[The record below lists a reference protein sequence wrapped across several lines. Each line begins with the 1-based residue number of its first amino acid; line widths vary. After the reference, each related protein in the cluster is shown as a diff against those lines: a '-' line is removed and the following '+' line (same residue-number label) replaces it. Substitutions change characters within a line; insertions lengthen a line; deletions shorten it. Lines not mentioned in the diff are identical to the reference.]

1 MAFEEI
7 KAGLEKYCKGLEE
20 KRKCTG
26 TEEYEET
33 PPTEEEK
40 IDYVLKLIR
49 KQSPRVPQNIVYD
62 EYYNVWEGRCYA
74 CGQVIVLHKGCNYC
88 SWCGQ
93 AMLWKEE
100 S

>member
-7 KAGLEKYCKGLEE
+7 KAGLEKYCKELEE

-40 IDYVLKLIR
+40 NRLCLKT
-49 KQSPRVPQNIVYD
+49 NT
-62 EYYNVWEGRCYA
+62 
-74 CGQVIVLHKGCNYC
+74 
-88 SWCGQ
+88 Q
-93 AMLWKEE
+93 AK
-100 S
+100 SKSATKHCI